1 MSEQRVLCVPRRC
14 VENQEPFTPW
24 GSADWLF
31 RTAETG
37 MRWLPRREAEASTE
51 FIQPIPCALVVGE
64 QKGYYVFRRI
74 NEGRADLKARLSLIV
89 GGHIDWEADT
99 PEFPQLVLST
109 LKREISEELRTD
121 EPTSI
126 TPIGLVVDHTSLE
139 SSRHVGIVH
148 EVVVNG
154 SVKPLAKEEFSVR
167 SRLIGRQHSTL
178 ALRRLRR
185 IFDPWSAI
193 IFCDYLAPSH
203 PLDVGRQ
210 ARLL

>member
-14 VENQEPFTPW
+14 VENQQSFTPW

-51 FIQPIPCALVVGE
+51 FIQPIPCALVVSE
-64 QKGYYVFRRI
+64 QEKYYVFRHIR
-74 NEGRADLKARLSLIV
+74 EVRADLKARFSLIV

-99 PEFPQLVLST
+99 PEFSQLVRST
-109 LKREISEELRTD
+109 LTREISEELD
-121 EPTSI
+121 INEETSI

-148 EVVVNG
+148 EVIVSG
-154 SVKPLAKEEFSVR
+154 SVEPSAKGEFSI
-167 SRLIGRQHSTL
+167 SAKYSGLLYSAF

-185 IFDPWSAI
+185 FDPWSARFDPWSAI
-193 IFCDYLAPSH
+193 ILRDYVAQQP
-203 PLDVGRQ
+203 
-210 ARLL
+210 RLF